1 MKTIFLFL
9 AQGFEEIEA
18 INVIDVLRR
27 GNVHVTTVSIEKTL
41 FVTGSH
47 DITVMADKL
56 FDEID
61 FSKGDMLVLPGGMP
75 GTKNLNSHDDLRKLI
90 QHYFSQQKYIA
101 AICAAPLI
109 LGQLGLL
116 KNKEAVCYP
125 GYEKEL
131 VGAIVSDKRVVV
143 SDNIIMAK
151 GAGCA
156 IEFALK
162 LVEILQD
169 KKTSIKVA
177 NAMIV
182 F

>member
-9 AQGFEEIEA
+9 AQGFEETEA

-27 GNVHVTTVSIEKTL
+27 GNVHVTTVSVEETL
-41 FVTGSH
+41 SVTGSH

-56 FDEID
+56 FNDID
-61 FSKGDMLVLPGGMP
+61 FSKGDMLILPGGMP
-75 GTKNLNSHDDLRKLI
+75 GTNNLNSHDDLKILI
-90 QHYFSQQKYIA
+90 KDYYSQHKYIA

-116 KNKEAVCYP
+116 RNKEAVCFP

-131 VGAIVSDKRVVV
+131 AGAILSDKRIVV

-162 LVEILQD
+162 LVEILQN
-169 KKTSIKVA
+169 KETSIKVA

-182 F
+182 S